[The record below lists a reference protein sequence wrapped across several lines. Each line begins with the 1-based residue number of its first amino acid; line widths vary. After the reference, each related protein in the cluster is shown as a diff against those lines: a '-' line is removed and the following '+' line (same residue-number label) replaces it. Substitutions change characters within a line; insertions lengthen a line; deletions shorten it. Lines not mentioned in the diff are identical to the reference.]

1 MRKINHK
8 KFDHKKFN
16 KKLNERKIKASLT
29 VEASILVPLA
39 LFTIVGGI
47 NIGYDLFQE
56 AKLSVEIQE
65 ELTELD
71 PIKIVRNNTLIDKI
85 SGK

>member
-1 MRKINHK
+1 MRKINNR
-8 KFDHKKFN
+8 KFN
-16 KKLNERKIKASLT
+16 NKICNNKFNEKKIKASLT
-29 VEASILVPLA
+29 VEAAILVPLA

-56 AKLSVEIQE
+56 AKLNTEIQE